1 MNRKFLWAAPVVV
14 ALLLSACGSST
25 SGTASSAAPE
35 AAASS
40 APAPSVAA
48 SAAASESAPDAV
60 SAAAEYIASVSS
72 PVEMV
77 AAVGPDFTPKPGMTI
92 GVMSCGQIAT
102 PCKRMADAA
111 VEAVEA
117 MGYKAIMT
125 DGQLSPPGYTKAI
138 MELVDKKVDLIIAS
152 VAAAATVP
160 EAYKAAAA
168 AGIPLVCLNCS
179 NAALPSD
186 LKAAA
191 NADADAIAQGNQMAN
206 YAISSSNGDVKAIV
220 YTSTPTT
227 SIKTRSDQAIK
238 VLTECAT
245 CTVLDVKEIPLVP
258 EQQQLIRDEVT
269 SLLQKYGPGELNWIV
284 GGADFPIVGA
294 LEAIKAAG
302 RDDVKVVSVGCDPQ
316 NLEIIGAGGAQVQ
329 CSDDPLEWM
338 GWASADL
345 AGRILAGQTV
355 TDVMLPSEFV
365 TATVNF
371 PPAGQT
377 PVLPD
382 FRATYKAQWGIS

>member
-1 MNRKFLWAAPVVV
+1 
-14 ALLLSACGSST
+14 
-25 SGTASSAAPE
+25 
-35 AAASS
+35 
-40 APAPSVAA
+40 
-48 SAAASESAPDAV
+48 
-60 SAAAEYIASVSS
+60 
-72 PVEMV
+72 
-77 AAVGPDFTPKPGMTI
+77 MTI

-125 DGQLSPPGYTKAI
+125 DGALSPPGYTKAI
-138 MELVDKKVDLIIAS
+138 MELIDKKVDLIIAS

-160 EAYKAAAA
+160 EAYKAAEA

-186 LKAAA
+186 LKADA
-191 NADADAIAQGNQMAN
+191 NADADAIAQGKQMAN
-206 YAISSSNGDVKAIV
+206 YAISESDGDVKAVV

-227 SIKTRSDQAIK
+227 SIKTRSDSAIET
-238 VLTECAT
+238 LEACAS
-245 CTVLDVKEIPLVP
+245 CTILDVKEIPLVP
-258 EQQQLIRDEVT
+258 EQQQIIRDEVT
-269 SLLQKYGPGELNWIV
+269 SILQQYGPGEINYIV
-284 GGADFPIVGA
+284 GGADFPIIGA
-294 LEAIKAAG
+294 IEAITALG

-316 NLEIIGAGGAQVQ
+316 NIDIIRNAGPQIQ

-345 AGRILAGQTV
+345 AGRILAGQPV
-355 TDVMLPSEFV
+355 TDVLLPAEFV
-365 TATVNF
+365 TATVNL
-371 PPAGQT
+371 PPAGTPT

-382 FRATYKAQWGIS
+382 YRAIYKAQWGVS